1 MQLVP
6 FDFDLF
12 HSPFENFSSL
22 VGLKNQMST
31 DIVET
36 DKEMKIIMDLPGIK
50 KENVKITL
58 ENNILTISASNK
70 SESEEKDKEGNYIRR
85 ERHSGE
91 YTRSFSVA
99 DGVSKDDI
107 VATLEDGTLTL
118 NIPKNV
124 EKEASSQTIEI
135 Q

>member
-1 MQLVP
+1 
-6 FDFDLF
+6 
-12 HSPFENFSSL
+12 
-22 VGLKNQMST
+22 MST

-58 ENNILTISASNK
+58 ENNILTVSASNK
-70 SESEEKDKEGNYIRR
+70 SESEEKSEEGNYIRR
-85 ERHSGE
+85 ERRSGE

-99 DGVSKDDI
+99 EGISKDDI
-107 VATLEDGTLTL
+107 KAKLEDGTLTL
-118 NIPKNV
+118 SVPKNV
-124 EKEASSQTIEI
+124 EKDSSSQIIEI